1 MGRQAAGDTGVT
13 RSDGA
18 LVARN
23 TAGLAWSEFCV
34 GLALPVIT
42 ADAAFLPLLMRAAGG
57 TTFEVGLMA
66 AIFWAALAFLPLVS
80 AYLTRGASD
89 KRTIAIVANATLAL
103 PPLAF
108 GGVLLFFGPRFL
120 SVAALI
126 ITYAVLAAAFGLSM
140 PLWREYVTRLFPPA
154 RVFAGLSVMFVLQTV
169 ARILGGLLAA
179 ALVDRFVFAPAM
191 VGSVFIGTGVL
202 FALAALTLALT
213 RELAPATPAAAAAPA
228 ATAAPAAAA
237 TATPAPAT
245 PAAPG
250 NGEAGARFVDV
261 VAAALRNRSFL
272 LYMAN
277 DIEFYGSS
285 AVTAFYAVYAT
296 EHVGVAIAAATAF
309 VVATH
314 IGSTAAF
321 LFLGRSR
328 LLSLRQRLILGKCL
342 SVAGVLLVVAAPA
355 PWAFF
360 AASAL
365 LGIGRATRQLA
376 FLPVVKLL
384 SRRSDAT
391 AYYAVA
397 QLVTMPLS
405 VGLPLLAGQ
414 ALHLLAFLGGD
425 AYRLVF
431 GALAALMALSMLV
444 LLRIDLSGQPA
455 TGQA

>member
-1 MGRQAAGDTGVT
+1 MYRGTRSGLRLGPVMSGDMGVT
-13 RSDGA
+13 RSDAA

-23 TAGLAWSEFCV
+23 TAGLAWSEFGV

-57 TTFEVGLMA
+57 TTFEVGLMV

-80 AYLTRGASD
+80 AYLTRGVSD
-89 KRTIAIVANATLAL
+89 KRTIAIVTNAALAL

-108 GGVLLFFGPRFL
+108 GGVLLCFGPRFL

-126 ITYAVLAAAFGLSM
+126 ITYAVLAATFGVSV
-140 PLWREYVTRLFPPA
+140 PLWREYVTRLFPSQ

-169 ARILGGLLAA
+169 GRILGGLIAA
-179 ALVDRFVFAPAM
+179 ALVERFVFGPAM
-191 VGSVFIGTGVL
+191 VGSVFIGAGVL
-202 FALAALTLALT
+202 LAVAALMLALT
-213 RELAPATPAAAAAPA
+213 RELAPAAPA
-228 ATAAPAAAA
+228 ATAAP
-237 TATPAPAT
+237 
-245 PAAPG
+245 G
-250 NGEAGARFVDV
+250 NAGVGTRFVDV
-261 VAAALRNRSFL
+261 VATALRNRSFL

-296 EHVGVAIAAATAF
+296 EHVGVAVAAATAF

-314 IGSTAAF
+314 TGSTAAY

-342 SVAGVLLVVAAPA
+342 SVAGVLLVVLAPA

-405 VGLPLLAGQ
+405 VGLPLLAGHVLQ
-414 ALHLLAFLGGD
+414 LLAALGSD
-425 AYRLVF
+425 AYRIVF
-431 GALAALMALSMLV
+431 GALAALMALSILF
-444 LLRIDLSGQPA
+444 LLRIDLSEQAA
-455 TGQA
+455 TGPV